1 MKAESENYVTNLVT
15 FQVDMLTRSRSRA
28 LTLTTG
34 WQPITAPRRARSG
47 TIADT
52 RWPQADPV
60 LI

>member
-1 MKAESENYVTNLVT
+1 MKTECENYVTNLVT
-15 FQVDMLTRSRSRA
+15 FRIDMLTRSRFRC

-34 WQPITAPRRARSG
+34 WQPITAPRRDRSG

-52 RWPQADPV
+52 HSPQADPV